1 MFEAETVGLC
11 LFRKLEW
18 EVGWHSSPGVY
29 APYAVTEKNLLKY
42 SEFLKV
48 LSGCYLVFMN
58 YIVGLTFTRKIN

>member
-11 LFRKLEW
+11 LFRKW
-18 EVGWHSSPGVY
+18 GGI
-29 APYAVTEKNLLKY
+29 APPVSTPLYAVTEKNLLKY

-48 LSGCYLVFMN
+48 LSGCYMVFMN